1 MTPSHKPFF
10 FHLPLRL
17 ENCCFGYEKKTF
29 QPIFPNSDSLGLL
42 TLNLKANGCRSVHG
56 CQPGRCLGP
65 SGVFVVSRWC
75 LGRVFVVSRWC
86 LGGVSVVSWWCLL
99 VVPRWCL
106 GVSVVSRLRLGG
118 ALVVSQWC
126 HRGVSM
132 VSVFP
137 WCFFGGA
144 LLVCQWCLGCVF
156 VVSWRCVCGVLRC
169 LRDVLMSLRQSKLA
183 ISLAILMS
191 RWCLHGVQVVVSRW
205 NFSACRSNLEG
216 VAQL

>member
-10 FHLPLRL
+10 SICLCGSKTVVLVM
-17 ENCCFGYEKKTF
+17 KKTF

-137 WCFFGGA
+137 WCFFW
-144 LLVCQWCLGCVF
+144 WCLTCVS
-156 VVSWRCVCGVLRC
+156 VVSWLCFCGVLAVC
-169 LRDVLMSLRQSKLA
+169 LWSSA
-183 ISLAILMS
+183 
-191 RWCLHGVQVVVSRW
+191 VSP
-205 NFSACRSNLEG
+205 
-216 VAQL
+216 